1 MIESNINKIKG
12 LLRRIEKEFPKEELE
27 SVDDDSIRWFFY
39 DIQTQL
45 DIIENKTFR
54 FKENLEGVIK
64 NHHTWGI

>member
-12 LLRRIEKEFPKEELE
+12 LLRRIEKEFSEEQLTN
-27 SVDDDSIRWFFY
+27 VDDDSIRWLFY

-45 DIIENKTFR
+45 DIIENKTYR

-64 NHHTWGI
+64 NHYDWL